1 MAKIILVED
10 QKEYREYLSQFLI
23 KEGFNV
29 SVASDAITGIE
40 LLAKNKYDLII
51 TDLHLDVV
59 DGVRLIGTAKEIHPD
74 IKTMIIIDESAN
86 ASELAALRVNVDVYL
101 EKNRSID
108 VILAYVNKLIKKKKE
123 VEKELV
129 VLHSKEEELTMD
141 LKSHTVVHHGN
152 LIDLTPKEFE
162 ILRIFLTKMNS
173 VVSRDE
179 MISIVWNEEV
189 ISDDSRVVDVHVQKL
204 REKLQTRVIQMVRG
218 KGYKWF
224 E

>member
-23 KEGFNV
+23 KEDFNV
-29 SVASDAITGIE
+29 NVASDAITGIE

-74 IKTMIIIDESAN
+74 IKTMIITDESAN
-86 ASELAALRVNVDVYL
+86 ASELAALRVNVDGYL

-141 LKSHTVVHHGN
+141 LKSHMVVHHGN

-162 ILRIFLTKMNS
+162 VLRIFLTKMNS